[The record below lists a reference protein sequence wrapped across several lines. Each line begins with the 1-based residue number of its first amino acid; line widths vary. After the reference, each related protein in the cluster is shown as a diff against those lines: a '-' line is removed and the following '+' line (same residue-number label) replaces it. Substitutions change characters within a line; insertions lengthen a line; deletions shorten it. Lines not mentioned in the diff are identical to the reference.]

1 MFAVPE
7 GLAPPTVMFITNGYQ
22 FSWQLPSR
30 PNGIITH
37 YTLYIGSSPIY
48 NGSAMSVNITGV
60 VIATVQTYHL
70 EAHNSAGTAA
80 SETRTLDPLPEVS
93 DPQATIVS
101 LSIGQAVGVV
111 ISVATVLVI
120 VLLLLMAVVQVSR
133 MKRKEKPP
141 AFLSHDFEFEKAGVV
156 RLIVR
161 SFLVFHM
168 IVAMVI

>member
-1 MFAVPE
+1 MFPVPE

-22 FSWQLPSR
+22 FSWQLPSL

-37 YTLYIGSSPIY
+37 YTLYIGTSPIY

-70 EAHNSAGTAA
+70 EAHNSAGAAA

-93 DPQATIVS
+93 DPQAATIVN
-101 LSIGQAVGVV
+101 LTIGQAVGVV
-111 ISVATVLVI
+111 IGVAAVLVI
-120 VLLLLMAVVQVSR
+120 VLILLMAIVQISR
-133 MKRKEKPP
+133 MRRKEKPP

-156 RLIVR
+156 RFIV
-161 SFLVFHM
+161 
-168 IVAMVI
+168 